1 MLKSKIF
8 KLISIIFIVLI
19 SFSQVSYS
27 IEYKYDNLGRL
38 TEVIYDS
45 GQRVKYSY
53 DASGNITNIV
63 TSQPNVSKIIT
74 NTTSLDLQIGIENNI
89 TVIAVF
95 ENNDSLD
102 VTKQASYYS
111 SNPEIA
117 SVTSDGIVQGIAQG
131 TAIITISYGG
141 QTATVVINVR
151 EKEKSILMI
160 VGNLSKL
167 TAGDNAIKEHL
178 ENKKFGVILSDDNSN
193 HPVDLEDIELIY
205 ISSSINEGN
214 IKDKYKGANKPII
227 VAKPNLLKHMGM
239 TDKLWGIHY
248 GAQILQREINMI
260 DSSHYIAGG
269 LDGKISVTTSLDIF
283 GWGVPGGEANIIAT
297 IKINK
302 NRATIFTY
310 NKGAKLKDN
319 TIAAEKRVFLYLNDN
334 TFNKANEK
342 GIEIFDRTINWMLQ
356 Q

>member
-45 GQRVKYSY
+45 G
-53 DASGNITNIV
+53 
-63 TSQPNVSKIIT
+63 
-74 NTTSLDLQIGIENNI
+74 LDLQIGLENNI
-89 TVIAVF
+89 TVTAVF

-111 SNPEIA
+111 SNPEIVY
-117 SVTSDGIVQGIAQG
+117 VTSDGVVQGIAQG

-205 ISSSINEGN
+205 ISSS
-214 IKDKYKGANKPII
+214 
-227 VAKPNLLKHMGM
+227 NLSR
-239 TDKLWGIHY
+239 T
-248 GAQILQREINMI
+248 E
-260 DSSHYIAGG
+260 
-269 LDGKISVTTSLDIF
+269 SLYSL
-283 GWGVPGGEANIIAT
+283 V
-297 IKINK
+297 
-302 NRATIFTY
+302 
-310 NKGAKLKDN
+310 
-319 TIAAEKRVFLYLNDN
+319 
-334 TFNKANEK
+334 
-342 GIEIFDRTINWMLQ
+342 
-356 Q
+356 